1 MAFRLLFCYFLG
13 ALRHFSVFLSLIKG
27 FLISVEKSR
36 GNLPCCIRLAQT
48 AGCLLASRGWVVV
61 IDFLGA
67 SALET
72 FSHSTRTNRARGRRQ
87 VVHGSRLF
95 RGETATAGNNQ
106 RFRLYYLSSSSRPSV
121 LVSRRTAAGW
131 FARHGGCTWTGDGG
145 GGGRWFWEGKRQ
157 KDTGLSVGGQW
168 QKEDERFGACTSNVR
183 HYIRCLIARRCREA
197 RTCNQEVV

>member
-1 MAFRLLFCYFLG
+1 MRLLRQGACRTNNNHNGGKGVTGTHSFCINGVSTLVLLFLG

-27 FLISVEKSR
+27 FLISIEKSR

-106 RFRLYYLSSSSRPSV
+106 RFSAILSSSSRAVRSGFA
-121 LVSRRTAAGW
+121 RRTAGW
-131 FARHGGCTWTGDGG
+131 LVCKAWRMYLDGESGDFG
-145 GGGRWFWEGKRQ
+145 EGKRQ
-157 KDTGLSVGGQW
+157 KDTGL
-168 QKEDERFGACTSNVR
+168 
-183 HYIRCLIARRCREA
+183 
-197 RTCNQEVV
+197 